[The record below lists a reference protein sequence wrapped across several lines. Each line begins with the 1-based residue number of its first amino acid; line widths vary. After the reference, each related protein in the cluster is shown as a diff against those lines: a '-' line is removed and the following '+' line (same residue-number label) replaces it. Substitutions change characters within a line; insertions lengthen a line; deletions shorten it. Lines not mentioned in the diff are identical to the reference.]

1 MDWVEQHWAY
11 TQGKKLRMLN
21 VMVAGPGPGSV
32 QRYGGAA
39 DSSAAWRLQATDQGM
54 VARLGRKFPA
64 LDRQM
69 SSRITAPAH
78 TVGAVVSSHVQRGL
92 VRVGMDSWRG

>member
-1 MDWVEQHWAY
+1 
-11 TQGKKLRMLN
+11 
-21 VMVAGPGPGSV
+21 MVAGPGPGSV
-32 QRYGGAA
+32 QRYGAAA

-64 LDRQM
+64 WDRQM

-78 TVGAVVSSHVQRGL
+78 TVGAVVTSRVQRGL